1 MKHPKLNVHR
11 FPFGG
16 CPTRVRFSYC
26 RWTTRP
32 ASPTLKHA
40 SRTFEDV
47 FSMPMPVGK
56 TLASGLFDLFFAGD
70 CVWSDVHFGFK
81 LLGFDFFDFN
91 YVLGT

>member
-1 MKHPKLNVHR
+1 
-11 FPFGG
+11 
-16 CPTRVRFSYC
+16 
-26 RWTTRP
+26 
-32 ASPTLKHA
+32 
-40 SRTFEDV
+40 
-47 FSMPMPVGK
+47 MPMPVSK

>member
-1 MKHPKLNVHR
+1 MDLYTFH
-11 FPFGG
+11 FGLRI
-16 CPTRVRFSYC
+16 RVVRAVPDL
-26 RWTTRP
+26 RADP
-32 ASPTLKHA
+32 VSPTLKHA

-47 FSMPMPVGK
+47 FCMPMPVSK
-56 TLASGLFDLFFAGD
+56 TLASGLSDLFFAGD

>member
-1 MKHPKLNVHR
+1 MSVY
-11 FPFGG
+11 FSG
-16 CPTRVRFSYC
+16 PTLYRPQSNMRAVRVRTSS
-26 RWTTRP
+26 
-32 ASPTLKHA
+32 AS
-40 SRTFEDV
+40 
-47 FSMPMPVGK
+47 PMPVSK